1 MAQISLSFRSSKDRR
16 NTFEEEKF
24 MGQYPFRRLQADLA
38 KLISSLPAESRLQS
52 EPELA
57 RRMGVS
63 RATLR
68 EAMRSFEGQ
77 GLIRRRQGVGT
88 FVVAKVPVLDSGL
101 EVLESIETLA
111 QRTALPVNMGELQVE
126 QVEAK
131 EDQAAALNVPAG
143 TALTR
148 VGRVIYTENRPIA
161 YLVDILPVDI
171 LAADEVEYGF
181 TGSVLDLLLQRG
193 VPHLAQSRTEIR
205 AIGATSEVARAL
217 QIQRDDV
224 LLHFVAYL
232 YSQEGR
238 VVDYSFSY
246 FLPGYFR
253 FHVIR
258 SVESREKR

>member
-1 MAQISLSFRSSKDRR
+1 
-16 NTFEEEKF
+16 

-38 KLISSLPAESRLQS
+38 KLISSLPAESRLAS

-111 QRTALPVNMGELQVE
+111 ERTNLQVSMGELQVKK
-126 QVEAK
+126 VEADK
-131 EDQAAALNVPAG
+131 EQAEAMTIPIG
-143 TALTR
+143 TSLTR
-148 VGRVIYTENRPIA
+148 VGRVIYTDSRPIA
-161 YLVDILPVDI
+161 YLVDILPEDI
-171 LAADEVEYGF
+171 LAVDEVEYGF
-181 TGSVLDLLLQRG
+181 TGSVLDVLLQRG
-193 VPHLAQSRTEIR
+193 EPKLAQSRTEIR
-205 AIGATSEVARAL
+205 AVGATQEVARAL

-224 LLHFVAYL
+224 LLHFVAQL
-232 YSQEGR
+232 YSHEGR

-258 SVESREKR
+258 SVASREKR

>member
-1 MAQISLSFRSSKDRR
+1 
-16 NTFEEEKF
+16 

-38 KLISSLPAESRLQS
+38 KMIASLPPESRLPS
-52 EPELA
+52 EPDLA

-77 GLIRRRQGVGT
+77 GMIRRRQGVGT
-88 FVVAKVPVLDSGL
+88 FVVAKVPVMESGL

-111 QRTALPVNMGELQVE
+111 QRTSLPVKMGELHVQQVLAGE
-126 QVEAK
+126 DEATV
-131 EDQAAALNVPAG
+131 LNVPLG
-143 TALTR
+143 TPLTQ
-148 VGRVIYTENRPIA
+148 VARVIYTENRPIA
-161 YLVDILPVDI
+161 YLMDTLPVDV
-171 LAADEVEYGF
+171 LSVVDLETGF
-181 TGSVLDLLLQRG
+181 TGSVLDLLLSRG
-193 VPHLAQSRTEIR
+193 DPKLTHSRSDIR

-224 LLHFVAYL
+224 LLHFVAQL
-232 YSQEGR
+232 YAEDGS

-253 FHVIR
+253 FHVVRKVGSI
-258 SVESREKR
+258 

>member
-1 MAQISLSFRSSKDRR
+1 
-16 NTFEEEKF
+16 
-24 MGQYPFRRLQADLA
+24 MGQYPFRRLQAELA
-38 KLISSLPAESRLQS
+38 NLIGSLPAESRLPS

-88 FVVAKVPVLDSGL
+88 FVVAKVPVIDTGL

-111 QRTALPVNMGELQVE
+111 QRTNLPVNMGELHVE
-126 QVEAK
+126 QVPAD
-131 EDQAAALNVPAG
+131 EDQASALNIPVG
-143 TALTR
+143 TTLTR
-148 VGRVIYTENRPIA
+148 VSRVIYTDNRPIA
-161 YLVDILPVDI
+161 YLVDMVPSDVLSMAEI
-171 LAADEVEYGF
+171 ESGF
-181 TGSVLDLLLQRG
+181 TGSVLDLLMRRG
-193 VPHLAQSRTEIR
+193 DPKLVQSRTDIR
-205 AIGATSEVARAL
+205 AIGASSEVARAL

-224 LLHFVAYL
+224 LLHFVASL
-232 YSQEGR
+232 YTTDGR

-253 FHVIR
+253 FHVVR
-258 SVESREKR
+258 KVG

>member
-1 MAQISLSFRSSKDRR
+1 
-16 NTFEEEKF
+16 
-24 MGQYPFRRLQADLA
+24 MGQYPFKRLQADLA
-38 KLISSLPAESRLQS
+38 KLISSLPGESRLPS

-77 GLIRRRQGVGT
+77 GMIRRRQGVGT

-111 QRTALPVNMGELQVE
+111 QRTALSVNMGELHVE
-126 QVEAK
+126 QIEAD
-131 EDQAAALNVPAG
+131 ENNATALNVQIG
-143 TALTR
+143 TFLTQ
-148 VGRVIYTENRPIA
+148 VARVIYTENRPIA
-161 YLVDILPVDI
+161 YLVDTLPADILP
-171 LAADEVEYGF
+171 AAEIESGF
-181 TGSVLDLLLQRG
+181 TGSVLDLLLHRG
-193 VPHLAQSRTEIR
+193 DLKLVQSRTEIR
-205 AIGATSEVARAL
+205 AIGATQDVARAL

-232 YSQEGR
+232 YLSEGR
-238 VVDYSFSY
+238 VADYSFSY

-253 FHVIR
+253 FHVVR
-258 SVESREKR
+258 KVG

>member
-1 MAQISLSFRSSKDRR
+1 
-16 NTFEEEKF
+16 
-24 MGQYPFRRLQADLA
+24 MGQNPFRRLKADLA
-38 KLISSLPAESRLQS
+38 KLISSLPAESRLPS

-57 RRMGVS
+57 KRMGVS

-88 FVVAKVPVLDSGL
+88 FVVAKVPVFDSGL

-111 QRTALPVNMGELQVE
+111 HRTNLLVKMGELQI
-126 QVEAK
+126 QRVEAD
-131 EDQAAALNVPAG
+131 ETQAAALNTKIG
-143 TALTR
+143 TTLTH
-148 VGRVIYTENRPIA
+148 VGRVIYTDSRPIA
-161 YLVDILPVDI
+161 YLVDILPEDI

-193 VPHLAQSRTEIR
+193 QPRLAQSRTEIR
-205 AIGATSEVARAL
+205 AVGATSEVARAL
-217 QIQRDDV
+217 QIQRDAV
-224 LLHFVAYL
+224 LLHFVAL
-232 YSQEGR
+232 LFTQDSR
-238 VVDYSFSY
+238 VVDYSHSY

-258 SVESREKR
+258 KVGRQE

>member
-1 MAQISLSFRSSKDRR
+1 
-16 NTFEEEKF
+16 

-38 KLISSLPAESRLQS
+38 KLIGSLPAESRLPS

-68 EAMRSFEGQ
+68 EAMRSFEWQ

-88 FVVAKVPVLDSGL
+88 FVVAKVPILDSGL

-111 QRTALPVNMGELQVE
+111 QRTNLSVNMGELLVE
-126 QVEAK
+126 QVEAGQ
-131 EDQAAALNVPAG
+131 EDAAALNVPVG
-143 TALTR
+143 TFLTR
-148 VGRVIYTENRPIA
+148 ITRVIYTENRPIA
-161 YLVDILPVDI
+161 YLVDTLPADILPTADI
-171 LAADEVEYGF
+171 EPGF
-181 TGSVLDLLLQRG
+181 TGSVLDLLLNRG
-193 VPHLAQSRTEIR
+193 DPKLVQSRTDIR
-205 AIGATSEVARAL
+205 AIGASQEVARAL

-232 YSQEGR
+232 YSNDGR
-238 VVDYSFSY
+238 VADYSFSY

-253 FHVIR
+253 FHVVR
-258 SVESREKR
+258 KVGL

>member
-1 MAQISLSFRSSKDRR
+1 
-16 NTFEEEKF
+16 
-24 MGQYPFRRLQADLA
+24 MGQYPFRRLQANLA
-38 KLISSLPAESRLQS
+38 ELISSLPAESRLPS

-111 QRTALPVNMGELQVE
+111 QRTRLSVKTGELQVQ
-126 QVEAK
+126 QVDAD
-131 EDQAAALNVPAG
+131 EDNAAALKVPVG
-143 TALTR
+143 TYLTR

-161 YLVDILPVDI
+161 YLVDTLPADI
-171 LAADEVEYGF
+171 LTPAELQNGF
-181 TGSVLDLLLQRG
+181 TGSVLDLVLQRG
-193 VPHLAQSRTEIR
+193 EPKLVQSRTEIR
-205 AIGATSEVARAL
+205 AVGATPEVARAL

-232 YSQEGR
+232 YLSEGR
-238 VVDYSFSY
+238 VADYSFSY

-253 FHVIR
+253 FHVVR
-258 SVESREKR
+258 KVG

>member
-1 MAQISLSFRSSKDRR
+1 
-16 NTFEEEKF
+16 

-38 KLISSLPAESRLQS
+38 KLISSLPAESRLSS

-68 EAMRSFEGQ
+68 EAMRSFEEQ

-111 QRTALPVNMGELQVE
+111 RRTNLLVKMGELQVG
-126 QVEAK
+126 QVKADK
-131 EDQAAALNVPAG
+131 DQVAALSVPLG
-143 TALTR
+143 TPLTR
-148 VGRVIYTENRPIA
+148 VGRVIYTDSRPIA
-161 YLVDILPVDI
+161 YLVDILPEDI
-171 LAADEVEYGF
+171 LAADQVASGF

-193 VPHLAQSRTEIR
+193 EPKLVQSRTEIR
-205 AIGATSEVARAL
+205 ATGATSEVARAL

-224 LLHFVAYL
+224 LLHFVAQL
-232 YSQEGR
+232 YSQDGR

-253 FHVIR
+253 FHIIR